1 MPLLNKINEYLFT
14 NGGKQIRPMFTLLIA
29 KALRGFCNDN
39 VIRCAAAVEMLH
51 TATLLHDDVAD
62 DASTRRGA
70 PTVKALFSPTA
81 SVLVGDF
88 WLSRVI
94 DLIVR
99 YCDKE
104 VIFCF
109 SKCLED
115 LAEGEMIQMEKA
127 STLET
132 TEEDY
137 IAIIYRKTA
146 SLFETAMKSAAICV
160 DATPEEIEAV
170 TGYAC
175 HIGISFQI
183 MDDIFDY
190 SPEMGTGKPAGLD
203 ILEKKITLPLF
214 GAFKNA
220 PEAETEALKSRIRA
234 IGFDKEGDMTV
245 VSDGT
250 QFVRR
255 YAGLEYAKK
264 RLNEEVEAA
273 IASLSI
279 LPSSQ
284 SKEYLVNLAELMAC
298 RVR

>member
-1 MPLLNKINEYLFT
+1 MPQLNKINEYLFIH
-14 NGGKQIRPMFTLLIA
+14 GGKQIRPMFTLLIA

-62 DASTRRGA
+62 DASMRRGA

-88 WLSRVI
+88 WLSRAI
-94 DLIVR
+94 ESIVR

-104 VIFCF
+104 VIYCF

-132 TEEDY
+132 TEDDY

-146 SLFETAMKSAAICV
+146 SLFEAAMKSAAISIE
-160 DATPEEIEAV
+160 ASNSELEAV
-170 TGYAC
+170 TGYAY
-175 HIGISFQI
+175 HIGLSFQI

-190 SPEMGTGKPAGLD
+190 CPELGTGKPAGLD

-214 GAFKNA
+214 GAFNNA
-220 PEAETEALKSRIRA
+220 PDLEARELKARIRS
-234 IGFDKEGDMTV
+234 IGFDKEVDMKV
-245 VSDGT
+245 VSDT
-250 QFVRR
+250 TDFVHR
-255 YAGLEYAKK
+255 YNGLEYAKN
-264 RLNEEVEAA
+264 RLKEEVTAA
-273 IASLSI
+273 IDSI
-279 LPSSQ
+279 SEIPSSEA
-284 SKEYLVNLAELMAC
+284 KGYLESLAEYMAC